1 MLWHLTKSW
10 KRYLLSPIAI
20 SIAILAYPQT
30 RTVAQFIPTVEPTE
44 IYQLATPQRLKIPPI
59 AQSEISVTAKSE
71 SVTNPGDL
79 LAPPQFNTLIV
90 REFPN
95 IWQMRVPVDQVNL
108 LYATYEMKAE
118 NGRSNVI
125 SSEQRS
131 SSVVQVVLEPLPII
145 EISRDSNTNTALV
158 QGGFRLKMDV
168 SGSQVAG
175 QYTGELAVIVDRR

>member
-1 MLWHLTKSW
+1 MSWHLTKSY
-10 KRYLLSPIAI
+10 KRYLLNFIAV
-20 SIAILAYPQT
+20 SIAMLACPQT
-30 RTVAQFIPTVEPTE
+30 PTAAQLIPTIQPTE
-44 IYQLATPQRLKIPPI
+44 IYQLAIPQRLKIPPI
-59 AQSEISVTAKSE
+59 TQSEISVATKSE

-79 LAPPQFNTLIV
+79 LAPPRFNTLIV

-95 IWQMRVPVDQVNL
+95 IWQMRIPTNQVNL

-118 NGRSNVI
+118 NGRSDAI

-131 SSVVQVVLEPLPII
+131 NSAVQVVIEPLPII

-168 SGSQVAG
+168 SGTQVAG
-175 QYTGELAVIVDRR
+175 QYTGELSVVVNSR

>member
-1 MLWHLTKSW
+1 MSWYPTKSC
-10 KRYLLSPIAI
+10 KRYLLN
-20 SIAILAYPQT
+20 SIAVSLAMLACSQT
-30 RTVAQFIPTVEPTE
+30 PTVAQFISTVEPTE
-44 IYQLATPQRLKIPPI
+44 IYQLATPQKLRIPPI
-59 AQSEISVTAKSE
+59 AQSEISVIAKSE

-118 NGRSNVI
+118 NGKSNAV

-131 SSVVQVVLEPLPII
+131 NSVVQVVLEPLPII
-145 EISRDSNTNTALV
+145 EISRDLNTNTALV

-168 SGSQVAG
+168 SGTQVAG
-175 QYTGELAVIVDRR
+175 QYAGELAVIVDRR